1 MYKICIDN
9 NQKVYMS
16 VLGVAN
22 FAPEAKFYICDFYK
36 RTFRT
41 VYIRQLTKNEPRCTQ
56 LQ

>member
-9 NQKVYMS
+9 NQKVYMN